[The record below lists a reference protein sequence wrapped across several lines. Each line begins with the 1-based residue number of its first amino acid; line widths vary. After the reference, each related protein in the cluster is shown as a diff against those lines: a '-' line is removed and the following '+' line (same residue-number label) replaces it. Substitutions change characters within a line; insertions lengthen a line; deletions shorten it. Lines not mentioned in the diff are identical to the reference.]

1 MNVIIKI
8 MTVLL
13 SVLTVSTALHAQEN
27 QVDAHKKTSCIPVRT
42 VAEKE
47 LAYQAGERLHFTLH
61 YEWGAIRS
69 DVATATVSL
78 DSQTLNGHDVFHV
91 KVDGRTTRLYD
102 FFFKIRE
109 DFQAWFTRDGLRP
122 LKFTRDTREGRYR
135 ATNEYVYDWSAAE
148 PHIAADVYSSSR
160 GKGRRQLELPLDP
173 CTFDLPA
180 LFFYARNMDFDVVEP
195 GR

>member
-1 MNVIIKI
+1 

-27 QVDAHKKTSCIPVRT
+27 QVDAHKKSSCIPVKT

-78 DSQTLNGHDVFHV
+78 DSQTLNGQDVFHV

-109 DFQAWFTRDGLRP
+109 FNKERLCKLIFKLGSKVVVNKTFLLNN
-122 LKFTRDTREGRYR
+122 LKTFALSCD
-135 ATNEYVYDWSAAE
+135 SK
-148 PHIAADVYSSSR
+148 R
-160 GKGRRQLELPLDP
+160 GKCGTCSFYDIDNLDITGF
-173 CTFDLPA
+173 CTFVDKCKTKVCFTL
-180 LFFYARNMDFDVVEP
+180 L
-195 GR
+195 